1 MLRIYP
7 EVLDWLEMLIKPRE
21 EIARRD
27 RNLAEQLS
35 CSSTSVALNMSEGMV
50 ACGRQR
56 TACYRISLREMR
68 ESYTA
73 LEIAQRLRYIA
84 PLEPALEDRS
94 QKIIGTLVRLAF
106 PRR

>member
-1 MLRIYP
+1 MLRIYSD
-7 EVLDWLEMLIKPRE
+7 VLDWLEMLETPKQQ
-21 EIARRD
+21 IARRD
-27 RNLAEQLS
+27 RNLSDQLS

-73 LEIAQRLRYIA
+73 LEIAQRLRFIA
-84 PLEPALEDRS
+84 ALEPALEDRS
-94 QKIIGTLVRLAF
+94 QKILGTLVRLAY